1 MSIKRPCLSQL
12 GINSVEM
19 DDFLKF
25 CDDPDFVQWIISP
38 GSDDDRRWKEYFE
51 KHPEEKGEAE
61 KARLVISQL
70 QSRREPVDPAV
81 VSGLYAQIIHRTN
94 ERAARRASGRFL
106 GVFLRYAAIFVFSL
120 LLGGILVYIH
130 FERQNLAVYKA
141 VEKMHDQ
148 EEARLVLSDGQIVP
162 LNQKESLVEYD
173 TEGKIIINSRD
184 TISVNKESSPEDV
197 NQLIM
202 PFGRNTSVL
211 LPDGTRAYVNSG
223 SRLVYPSVFRART
236 REVFL
241 IGEAYFEVAPNSKSP
256 FVVRTNYLNIVATG
270 TVFNVSAYPADKFV
284 ETVLVEGKVILR
296 ENSSRL
302 QRREIEM
309 KPGEAVSYNRETMES
324 ATYAV
329 NTSDYVTWHLG
340 YLNFHSTDLNRVVV
354 KLERYYNIRIYLDNP
369 LLGMRRITG
378 KLELRDD
385 RQKVLEVL
393 ASTSQAE
400 LFPINENTYGLK

>member
-1 MSIKRPCLSQL
+1 
-12 GINSVEM
+12 M

-25 CDDPDFVQWIISP
+25 CDDPEFVRWVISP
-38 GSDDDRRWKEYFE
+38 DVHNERRWKEYFGQ
-51 KHPEEKGEAE
+51 HPDEVSEAE
-61 KARLVISQL
+61 KARLIISQL
-70 QSRREPVDPAV
+70 QSKRTPVDAEV
-81 VSGLYAQIIHRTN
+81 VSGLYMQIMNKTE
-94 ERAARRASGRFL
+94 ERAAQRNRGRYL
-106 GVFLRYAAIFVFSL
+106 GVFLRYAAIFVISL
-120 LLGGILVYIH
+120 LLGGILVYTH
-130 FERQNLAVYKA
+130 FERKNLAIYRA
-141 VEKMHDQ
+141 VEEMHDQ
-148 EEARLVLSDGQIVP
+148 EEARLILSDGQIIT
-162 LNQKESLVEYD
+162 LDQKESLVEYD
-173 TEGKIIINSRD
+173 NKGKVIINSRD
-184 TISVNKESSPEDV
+184 TIAVTKESSPEDV

-223 SRLVYPSVFRART
+223 SRLVYPSAFRGRT

-241 IGEAYFEVAPNSKSP
+241 MGEAYFEVAPNPKTP

-270 TVFNVSAYPADKFV
+270 TVFNVSAYPADKWI
-284 ETVLVEGKVILR
+284 ETVLVEGKVMLR

-309 KPGEAVSYNRETMES
+309 KPGEAVSYNRETLETS
-324 ATYAV
+324 VYPV

-385 RQKVLEVL
+385 RHRVLEVL
-393 ASTSQAE
+393 ASTAQSE
-400 LFPINENTYGLK
+400 LFIINENTYGLK

>member
-1 MSIKRPCLSQL
+1 
-12 GINSVEM
+12 M

-25 CDDPDFVQWIISP
+25 CDDPEFVRWVISP
-38 GSDDDRRWKEYFE
+38 DVHNERRWKEYFGQ
-51 KHPEEKGEAE
+51 HPDEVSEAE
-61 KARLVISQL
+61 KARLIISQL
-70 QSRREPVDPAV
+70 QSKRTPVDAEV
-81 VSGLYAQIIHRTN
+81 VSGLYMQIMNKTE
-94 ERAARRASGRFL
+94 ERAAQRNRGRYL
-106 GVFLRYAAIFVFSL
+106 GVFLRYAAIFVISL
-120 LLGGILVYIH
+120 LLGGILVYTH
-130 FERQNLAVYKA
+130 FERKNLAIYRA
-141 VEKMHDQ
+141 VEEMHDQ
-148 EEARLVLSDGQIVP
+148 EEARLILSDGQIIT
-162 LNQKESLVEYD
+162 LDQKESLVEYD
-173 TEGKIIINSRD
+173 NKGKVIINSRD
-184 TISVNKESSPEDV
+184 TIAVTKESSPEDV

-223 SRLVYPSVFRART
+223 SRLVYPSAFRGRT

-241 IGEAYFEVAPNSKSP
+241 MGEAYFEVAPNPKTP

-270 TVFNVSAYPADKFV
+270 TVFNVSAYPADKWI
-284 ETVLVEGKVILR
+284 ETVLVEGKVMLR

-309 KPGEAVSYNRETMES
+309 KPGEAVSYNRETLETS
-324 ATYAV
+324 VYPV

-385 RQKVLEVL
+385 RQMVLEVL
-393 ASTSQAE
+393 ASTSQSE
-400 LFPINENTYGLK
+400 LFMINENTYGLK

>member
-1 MSIKRPCLSQL
+1 
-12 GINSVEM
+12 M

-25 CDDPDFVQWIISP
+25 CDDPEFVRWVISP
-38 GSDDDRRWKEYFE
+38 DVHNERRWKEYFGQ
-51 KHPEEKGEAE
+51 HPDEVSEAE
-61 KARLVISQL
+61 KARLIISQL
-70 QSRREPVDPAV
+70 QSKRTPVDAEV
-81 VSGLYAQIIHRTN
+81 VSGLYMQIMNKTE
-94 ERAARRASGRFL
+94 ERAAQRNRGRYL
-106 GVFLRYAAIFVFSL
+106 GVFLRYAAIFVISL
-120 LLGGILVYIH
+120 VLGGILVYTH
-130 FERQNLAVYKA
+130 FERKNLAIYRA
-141 VEKMHDQ
+141 VEEMHDQ
-148 EEARLVLSDGQIVP
+148 EEARLILSDGQIIT
-162 LNQKESLVEYD
+162 LDQKESLVEYD
-173 TEGKIIINSRD
+173 NKGKVIINSRD
-184 TISVNKESSPEDV
+184 TIAVTKESSPEDV

-223 SRLVYPSVFRART
+223 SRLVYPSAFRGRT

-241 IGEAYFEVAPNSKSP
+241 MGEAYFEVAPNPKTP

-270 TVFNVSAYPADKFV
+270 TVFNVSAYPADKWI
-284 ETVLVEGKVILR
+284 ETVLVEGKVMLR

-309 KPGEAVSYNRETMES
+309 KPGEAVSYNRETLETS
-324 ATYAV
+324 VYPV

-385 RQKVLEVL
+385 RHRVLEVL
-393 ASTSQAE
+393 ASTAQSE
-400 LFPINENTYGLK
+400 LFIINENTYGLK